1 MENHSSNKRSLDVVD
16 QDKKEEP
23 PCKKLKSER
32 NEQKSSHFGSED
44 SKQINSEKEIKIW
57 NLIALIV
64 YELLVMLRQSA
75 QYLAVSTPSTTSLD
89 QNENNNV
96 QENLSNDI
104 HQNDRNKLSNSTN
117 CAKKLKKKS
126 VMGKRK
132 KKKKTLSELDIM
144 EAVNPNKMNS
154 FKYTVNK
161 SLVNLKDLDTYMKK
175 TENISVQSE
184 STNLSKSLRVKEQPT
199 QFISTPSNDIDKKNI
214 GYDNNNSTN
223 KSNIASDDVQTKLP
237 MNDMNNVAVVDNQT
251 NKLTQTKAH
260 LNLHDILK
268 MDCMEGLLNRPKT
281 KPVPCSCNYCVFV
294 DNLPNNESLAMV
306 VLNNNSYNK
315 FSNTQHLNLPSDH
328 LNMFNNT
335 FYNGANVPNCQNCA
349 SNSMFG
355 MPNNCYCTISK
366 VDLRVPLQSI
376 DRPANRSW
384 VDNLILLIKTNREVY
399 NIPKENNIDTI
410 ESETLESESEVHI
423 TEIMNKVRDAA
434 EKIKAYLPLCE
445 YCGKSKL
452 SYSSEC
458 DCSLDNVESLNY
470 DKAPIVDF
478 NCNIFNDNV
487 NKFRKV
493 SWP

>member
-154 FKYTVNK
+154 FKYT
-161 SLVNLKDLDTYMKK
+161 
-175 TENISVQSE
+175 
-184 STNLSKSLRVKEQPT
+184 
-199 QFISTPSNDIDKKNI
+199 I